1 MVRCNAFYPQATGT
15 VKELAMLTLVSM
27 SGMFKKCI
35 FRFLS
40 NHEKCVFSPFGDCF
54 CHAKTITVL
63 EAVILDS

>member
-35 FRFLS
+35 FIFLS
-40 NHEKCVFSPFGDCF
+40 NHEKMCF
-54 CHAKTITVL
+54 
-63 EAVILDS
+63 